1 MRTNLRIEEISIVAF
16 VRVAFVRVAFVRI
29 AFTPG
34 LPHIS
39 DIYHKSRV
47 IAVPLNRVREGI
59 N

>member
-1 MRTNLRIEEISIVAF
+1 MRTNLRIEEISI
-16 VRVAFVRVAFVRI
+16 VAFVRVAFVRI

-39 DIYHKSRV
+39 DIYHKSRE